1 MAAFASWLHHTPLS
15 LALQHQVRWLWPLC
29 ETLHFAGLALLLG
42 VVGMFDLRLLGL
54 MRRVPINVV
63 QDFLPWA
70 LLGFSINLITGVIF
84 VVSEPAQYFSNPTW
98 WLKVAFL
105 TVSGLNALLF
115 QVMFASRAGALLPG
129 DNTPVA
135 FKIIAAVSLV
145 SWFGVLWAGRM
156 LPFIGASVGAGL

>member
-1 MAAFASWLHHTPLS
+1 MLTFASWLHHTPVS
-15 LALQHQVRWLWPLC
+15 LVLQNQVRWLWPLC

-70 LLGFSINLITGVIF
+70 LLGFSINLVTGLVF
-84 VVSEPAQYFSNPTW
+84 VVSEPAQYFGNPTW

-115 QVMFASRAGALLPG
+115 QVMFASGAGALPAG
-129 DNTPVA
+129 EDTPA
-135 FKIIAAVSLV
+135 SFKIIGAVSLV